1 MGQATPLAI
10 RKEIVS
16 LRQSGKQHSEI
27 SRELNVPFATVKY
40 IWGNYKKEG
49 EKGLLT
55 KYANCGVKTIRSEV
69 KMYRVTMWLK
79 RLHSKWGAGR
89 IRIGLQSRYD
99 EKIIPS
105 ERTMQRWFRGK
116 KSNKTTSD

>member
-10 RKEIVS
+10 RKEIVF
-16 LRQSGKQHSEI
+16 LRQSGKQHAQI
-27 SRELNVPFATVKY
+27 SQELNVPFATVKY

-55 KYANCGVKTIRSEV
+55 KYANCGVKTIRSEL

-79 RLHSKWGAGR
+79 RLHPSWGAGR

-99 EKIIPS
+99 ENIIAS
-105 ERTMQRWFRGK
+105 ERTMQRWFREK
-116 KSNKTTSD
+116 KSNQTTTD

>member
-10 RKEIVS
+10 RKEIIS
-16 LRQSGKQHSEI
+16 LRQSGQKHAQI
-27 SRELNVPFATVKY
+27 SQALNVPFATVKY

-49 EKGLLT
+49 ENGLLT
-55 KYANCGVKTIRSEV
+55 KYANCGVKTIRSQV
-69 KMYRVTMWLK
+69 RMYRVTIWLK
-79 RLHSKWGAGR
+79 RLHPSWGAGR

-105 ERTMQRWFRGK
+105 ERTMQRWFSKK
-116 KSNKTTSD
+116 KSD